1 MENQAQV
8 NQAPLTIQ
16 QPDDEINLMDLLL
29 VVAKHNRFIIK
40 LTLLSAIVA
49 IVIALLL
56 PNIYTAK
63 SVILPPQQVTSSAS
77 MMLSQLGGLGG
88 LAGGAIGMKNPS
100 DLHVGMLKSR
110 TMADT
115 LIQRFKMQRLY
126 EAKTLTDARKELAD
140 ATTITAGKDGFISIE
155 FSDEDPNLA
164 AAVTNAYVEELD
176 SLNKTLAVT
185 EASRRR
191 LFFENQLV
199 GTKDSLANAEV
210 ALKETQE
217 RTGLIALDKQGEAI
231 IKAVAELRAQLAVKE
246 VELSAMRAYATE
258 QNPDYRQLREVVSGL
273 RGQLAK
279 VESNNSSTGK
289 GNIFVPTG
297 KVPEVGLE
305 YIRKMRDV
313 KYQETLFEL
322 LSKQFE
328 IAKID
333 EAKDSALIQVVD
345 KALVPEKKSKPKRAL
360 IIVLATILTFFI
372 GILLAFFREASER
385 TYQDTA
391 SVKRMHLLRSYLR
404 NGNKR
409 TF

>member
-8 NQAPLTIQ
+8 NQAPLTMQ

-63 SVILPPQQVTSSAS
+63 SVILPPQQGSSSAS
-77 MMLSQLGGLGG
+77 MMLSQLGGLGN
-88 LAGGAIGMKNPS
+88 LAGGSLGIKNPS

-115 LIQRFKMQRLY
+115 LIQRFKMQSLY
-126 EAKTLTDARKELAD
+126 EAKTLTGARETLAA
-140 ATTITAGKDGFISIE
+140 ATSVTVGKDGFINIE
-155 FSDEDPNLA
+155 FSDEDPKLA

-176 SLNKTLAVT
+176 RLNKTLAVT

-199 GTKDSLANAEV
+199 GTKDSLANAEI

-217 RTGLIALDKQGEAI
+217 RTGLIALDKQGGAI
-231 IKAVAELRAQLAVKE
+231 IEVVANLRAQVAAKE

-258 QNPDYRQLREVVSGL
+258 QNPDYKQLREVLIGL
-273 RGQLAK
+273 KAQLAK
-279 VESNNSSTGK
+279 VENSNTSGK
-289 GNIFVPTG
+289 GDVIVPTG
-297 KVPEVGLE
+297 KIPAVGLE

-328 IAKID
+328 MAKMD

-345 KALVPEKKSKPKRAL
+345 KALVPERKSKPKRAV
-360 IIVLATILTFFI
+360 IVILATMI
-372 GILLAFFREASER
+372 AFFVGIFSAFLREESVRISQDPTSAER
-385 TYQDTA
+385 V
-391 SVKRMHLLRSYLR
+391 SLLRRYLR
-404 NGNKR
+404 MGK
-409 TF
+409 